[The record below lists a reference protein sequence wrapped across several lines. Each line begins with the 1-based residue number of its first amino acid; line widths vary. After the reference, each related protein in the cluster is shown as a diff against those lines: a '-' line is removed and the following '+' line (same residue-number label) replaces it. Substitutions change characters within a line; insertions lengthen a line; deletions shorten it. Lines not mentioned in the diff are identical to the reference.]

1 MWECSIAGYVKCG
14 CVRWQNKLYPREVDR
29 NVRGRIRVQL
39 KNDDGTPVL
48 PHFPTRQYATLL
60 LGHIPIY
67 IKRSNTCARSSFFS
81 VSV

>member
-1 MWECSIAGYVKCG
+1 LCWLPEFHGRLLFVWECSIAGYVKCG

-67 IKRSNTCARSSFFS
+67 I
-81 VSV
+81 